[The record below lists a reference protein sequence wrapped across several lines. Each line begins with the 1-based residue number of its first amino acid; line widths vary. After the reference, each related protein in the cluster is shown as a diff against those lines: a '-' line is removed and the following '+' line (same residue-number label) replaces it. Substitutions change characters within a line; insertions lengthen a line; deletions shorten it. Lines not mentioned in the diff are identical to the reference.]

1 MEREADRQASP
12 AETTPPGGQGIAIS
26 RGMAKMKPVEDP
38 AGLPPVFFQEGNH
51 ILFRDG
57 YFAPRRLYSRLVG

>member
-12 AETTPPGGQGIAIS
+12 AETTPLGGQGIAIA
-26 RGMAKMKPVEDP
+26 RGMVKMKPVEDP
-38 AGLPPVFFQEGNH
+38 EGLPPVFQEGNH
-51 ILFRDG
+51 IFFRDG